1 MKMRKSKPR
10 YLEIKEALYKQIVS
24 NRWPPGYM
32 IPTEHQLAE
41 KYGVSRM
48 TARHAVKQL
57 ESDGLLARVQ
67 GSGTFVKE
75 GKKYQVQAK
84 LVSLSEIL
92 RSEGREQKTLNLG
105 SSIEPAGA
113 ELAPI
118 LKIEPNDQVLRIK
131 QLRLVDGEPYSIFN
145 LHIIYSR
152 CEGLK
157 AEDLIGNDFFK
168 YMESQYGIVFKGV
181 EQEITAVAASAEE
194 AELLK
199 VEPGF
204 PLLRQ
209 TRLAYDIEQN
219 PVNFSVMTFRGDK
232 YSYRTTLQR

>member
-1 MKMRKSKPR
+1 MRKNKPR

-57 ESDGLLARVQ
+57 ESDGLLARIQ

-84 LVSLSEIL
+84 LVSLSEML
-92 RSEGREQKTLNLG
+92 RSEGREQKTLYLG
-105 SSIEPAGA
+105 STIEDAGPELASMLQIEP
-113 ELAPI
+113 
-118 LKIEPNDQVLRIK
+118 DVQVLK
-131 QLRLVDGEPYSIFN
+131 FSQLRVVDGEPYSIFTQQ
-145 LHIIYSR
+145 IVYKR

-157 AEDLIGNDFFK
+157 AEDLIGKDFFN
-168 YMESQYGIVFKGV
+168 YMEAQYGIRYMRID
-181 EQEITAVAASAEE
+181 QEITSILAASDE
-194 AELLK
+194 AKLLD
-199 VEPGF
+199 VQPGF
-204 PLLRQ
+204 PLLKQ
-209 TRLAYDIEQN
+209 TRLACDTEQK
-219 PVNFSVMTFRGDK
+219 PVNFSCMIFRGDK